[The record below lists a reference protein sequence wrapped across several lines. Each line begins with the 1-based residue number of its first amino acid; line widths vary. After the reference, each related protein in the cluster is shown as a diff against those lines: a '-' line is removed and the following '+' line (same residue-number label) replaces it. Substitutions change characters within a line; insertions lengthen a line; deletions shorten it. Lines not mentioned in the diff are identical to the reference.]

1 MKPKENSFV
10 LALEKWGDGHLN
22 RLEDM
27 DFTETKDEWLEKI
40 MEEYGERLTKL
51 AYNYVKDWKLA
62 EDVVQDVFI
71 TCYRD
76 YENMNSITSFKA
88 WIYRITINKCKD
100 VLKSASLKKVI
111 LNSELFRFFTSK
123 DLTPELAMVK
133 RSEKEF
139 LSICVMSLPLKY
151 REVITLHYYEEM
163 TVEEMG
169 KILNINE
176 NTIKTRLSRGRQKLK
191 DMFERWDGHGK

>member
-1 MKPKENSFV
+1 MKPKQKSFV

-40 MEEYGERLTKL
+40 MEEFGERLTKL
-51 AYNYVKDWKLA
+51 AYNYLKDWKFA

-76 YENMNSITSFKA
+76 YENKNNITSFKA
-88 WIYRITINKCKD
+88 WIFRITINKCKD
-100 VLKSASLKKVI
+100 VLKSSTLKKVI
-111 LNSELFRFFTSK
+111 INSDLFRLFTSK

-133 RSEKEF
+133 RDENEF
-139 LSICVMSLPLKY
+139 LAICVMSLPLKY
-151 REVITLHYYEEM
+151 REVITLHYYEELAL
-163 TVEEMG
+163 EEMS
-169 KILNINE
+169 KILNLNV

-191 DMFERWDGHGK
+191 DMFERWDGHGE